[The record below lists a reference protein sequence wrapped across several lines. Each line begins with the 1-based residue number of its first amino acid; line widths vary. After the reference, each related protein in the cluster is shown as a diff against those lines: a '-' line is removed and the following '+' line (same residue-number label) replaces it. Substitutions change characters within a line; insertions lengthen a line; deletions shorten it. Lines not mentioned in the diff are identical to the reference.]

1 MFHLHRAPPTGAWP
15 PGVQRATSRLRA
27 DDVARHEAPQ
37 RERRAIEATR

>member
-1 MFHLHRAPPTGAWP
+1 MFHLYRAPLTSSWP
-15 PGVQRATSRLRA
+15 PDVSRATCRLRA